1 MTFYA
6 SSFEEIS
13 PYLRSARTVFT
24 TGCAAEIADF
34 KQLFSAASMQQKT
47 TVSGIFIPGV
57 NRQDYSSLGEGI
69 NCQSYFMTPA
79 IKDGYE
85 SGRVEYCPW
94 RYRDVLK
101 FYQNKPV
108 DVAVVMLAPPD
119 ADGLCSYGVGS
130 DFSPIGLPAAGIKIG
145 VINKSMPSTHG
156 VAGFP
161 IASLD
166 VIIEIDS
173 PLIAVQG
180 QKSDSVS
187 DAIASH
193 VAGYINDNATL
204 QFGLG
209 KIPGA
214 ITQSIQDR
222 HSLRVISGMLDDSI
236 VSLDACGA
244 LDDSVPMIGGV
255 GLGSME
261 FYETIDNNERYH
273 FNPVSSTHDVE
284 CLSKVS
290 NLIAINSALEVDLL
304 GQVNSCMVPGGYFSG
319 PGGLPEFVSAALN
332 SPKGRSIIVLN
343 SSAKGGTISKIVPTL
358 TGGFPSV
365 SAIDADIVV
374 TEYGVA
380 ELRHKST
387 SQRIKSMISIAAPE
401 HREALYNSLYN

>member
-1 MTFYA
+1 MTFHA
-6 SSFEEIS
+6 SSLEEIS

-34 KQLFSAASMQQKT
+34 KRLFSAVPRQQKT

-79 IKDGYE
+79 IKSGYE

-94 RYRDVLK
+94 RYRDVLS
-101 FYQNKPV
+101 FYQHNPV

-119 ADGLCSYGVGS
+119 SGGLCSYGVVS
-130 DFSPIGLPAAGIKIG
+130 DFSPIVLPSAGIKIG

-156 VAGFP
+156 AAIFP
-161 IASLD
+161 VSSLD
-166 VIIEIDS
+166 VVIEIDS
-173 PLIAVQG
+173 PLLTVPG

-187 DAIASH
+187 QAIAAH
-193 VAGYINDNATL
+193 VADYINDNATL

-222 HSLRVISGMLDDSI
+222 RGLKVISGMLDDSI
-236 VSLDACGA
+236 LALDSFGA

-255 GLGSME
+255 GLGSKN
-261 FYETIDNNERYH
+261 FYKTIDKNDRYH
-273 FNPVSSTHDVE
+273 FNPVSNTHNVE
-284 CLSKVS
+284 ILSKVP
-290 NLIAINSALEVDLL
+290 NFIAINSALEVDLF
-304 GQVNSCMVPGGYFSG
+304 GQVNSCGVPNGYFSG
-319 PGGLPEFVSAALN
+319 PGGLPEFVSGALN

-343 SSAKGGTISKIVPTL
+343 AAAKGGTVSKIVPTL
-358 TGGFPSV
+358 TGSFPSV
-365 SAIDADIVV
+365 SALDADIVV

-380 ELRHKST
+380 ELRHKSM

-401 HREALYNSLYN
+401 HRELLYNSL